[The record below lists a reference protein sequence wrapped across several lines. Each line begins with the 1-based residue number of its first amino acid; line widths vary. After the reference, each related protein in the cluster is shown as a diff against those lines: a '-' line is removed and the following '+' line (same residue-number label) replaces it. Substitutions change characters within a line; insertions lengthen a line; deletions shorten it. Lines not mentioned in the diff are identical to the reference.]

1 MLTGGGSSLK
11 EVKQL
16 FSFQTGFDVHIG
28 TPGQHLGRGQVDE
41 VRKPLYATAIGLV
54 MKVLKSNIFMEV
66 SMLPINWRKFIIKIM
81 KPPPQNWKKSLPMH
95 NHKKSRKDPLG
106 EVLTI
111 STCSQI
117 C

>member
-1 MLTGGGSSLK
+1 MDDFYMDLTDYEINFIVPNDYYLNSDIIQKVEYEIALAGVDNTLNGGIVLTGGGSSLK

-54 MKVLKSNIFMEV
+54 MKGIE
-66 SMLPINWRKFIIKIM
+66 INATIINKF
-81 KPPPQNWKKSLPMH
+81 
-95 NHKKSRKDPLG
+95 D
-106 EVLTI
+106 
-111 STCSQI
+111 
-117 C
+117 